1 MQNFFKNKLSSL
13 NDSKLARFYTGLTL
27 GGIVAI
33 IIILNIPFLSW
44 AILGVCFLLAFS
56 EAVRLFA
63 IPTRLHLYIT
73 AIIIWLVSYFYAKP
87 LYVAILAVTILA
99 SYNAFYQKSKN
110 KDYLPLLYPTFPF
123 LCFWTIYKDFG
134 GTAIVWLII
143 IVALGDICAY
153 FGGRAFGK
161 SPLSPVSPKKTIEG
175 AIIGVIVASLIGTII
190 GVSVSFNDIKI
201 GFITSFFIA
210 FLVVFI
216 SIFGDLFESMLKRS
230 ANVKDSGNVLPGHGG
245 VLDRIDGILFGAV
258 AMLFLLEWVK

>member
-1 MQNFFKNKLSSL
+1 MQNFFKDKLSSL
-13 NDSKLARFYTGLTL
+13 NSSKLARFYTGLIL
-27 GGIVAI
+27 GGIVAL

-44 AILGVCFLLAFS
+44 AILGVCFLLAFG
-56 EAVRLFA
+56 EALKLFG
-63 IPTRLHLYIT
+63 ISTKLHLYVS
-73 AIIIWLVSYFYAKP
+73 AVIIWLVMYFYSKP
-87 LYVAILAVTILA
+87 LYVAILAVMILA
-99 SYNAFYQKSKN
+99 SYNAFYQKSKS

-134 GTAIVWLII
+134 GMAIVWLII

-190 GVSVSFNDIKI
+190 GVNVSVNGAKI
-201 GFITSFFIA
+201 GFISSFFIA
-210 FLVVFI
+210 FLVVFV
-216 SIFGDLFESMLKRS
+216 SIFGDLFESMLKRN
-230 ANVKDSGNVLPGHGG
+230 ANLKDSGNILPGHGG

-258 AMLFLLEWVK
+258 IMLFLLEWVK

>member
-44 AILGVCFLLAFS
+44 LILGVCFLLAFS

-175 AIIGVIVASLIGTII
+175 AIIGV
-190 GVSVSFNDIKI
+190 SVSFNDIKI

-210 FLVVFI
+210 FLVVLI